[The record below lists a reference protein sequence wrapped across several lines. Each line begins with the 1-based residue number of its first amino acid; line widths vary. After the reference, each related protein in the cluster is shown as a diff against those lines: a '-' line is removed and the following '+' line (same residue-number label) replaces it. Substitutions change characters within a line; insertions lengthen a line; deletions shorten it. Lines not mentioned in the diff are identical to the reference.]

1 MAPCFAGMKP
11 ADGCD
16 IFIPGTVPQQQLGG
30 TDRVLAPEVSGFA
43 GLDYERPLDNGLTVG
58 ATINLQFKDDYS
70 FSEFG
75 HPNANQKG
83 YELLDAGLRIGDQDG
98 RWSLAL
104 IGKNITEESINMG
117 HVFRASR
124 YGKGDADYI
133 NCPLNSSQYKLFI
146 EAIQNAIN
154 LKPKG
159 HDFDYSRG
167 SVSGKMMRHMSHTG
181 G

>member
-104 IGKNITEESINMG
+104 IGKNITEEYAILFSRDAPSTGTGTGTPQGVLADLQVTPIQG
-117 HVFRASR
+117 RTFEVVFTYR
-124 YGKGDADYI
+124 Y
-133 NCPLNSSQYKLFI
+133 
-146 EAIQNAIN
+146 
-154 LKPKG
+154 
-159 HDFDYSRG
+159 
-167 SVSGKMMRHMSHTG
+167 
-181 G
+181 